1 MRIISYILLFL
12 CVYTNKGMAQTEP
25 DFQLSTHILDI
36 SQGKPAPGVAIILFR
51 QDLQTKE
58 FKQIASATTD
68 ENGRIGNFLPDTTNN
83 EGIYKLLFETQPYFK
98 QQNIPSIYPY
108 IEVVFQL
115 EGNGH
120 YHIPITLSANGY
132 STYRGN

>member
-1 MRIISYILLFL
+1 
-12 CVYTNKGMAQTEP
+12 MAQTEP